1 MSPIDKE
8 SVSEKFQKLSEII
21 EHLQE
26 YRKVPRQDF
35 MVDYTINSAAM
46 HDLVLGI
53 EVITDIGNHLLNEV
67 FQVHPKD
74 YAEIIAMLGEHRVVP
89 EQLAKDN
96 ADMPRFRNL
105 LIHEYIKIDLTLV
118 YKNLQKAPDTFREFA
133 SAFSAFLK
141 KLD

>member
-53 EVITDIGNHLLNEV
+53 
-67 FQVHPKD
+67 
-74 YAEIIAMLGEHRVVP
+74 
-89 EQLAKDN
+89 
-96 ADMPRFRNL
+96 
-105 LIHEYIKIDLTLV
+105 
-118 YKNLQKAPDTFREFA
+118 
-133 SAFSAFLK
+133 
-141 KLD
+141 